1 DIVSKNGA
9 LLLNV
14 GPRADGTIPEIEQDM
29 LREIG
34 RWLQVNGEG
43 IYETRPWQVFGE
55 GPTPVPEGA
64 FTDTAREAFTAADI
78 RFTQKGN
85 TLYAFLLAYPQGQA
99 LIKSLGSGSVDI
111 AGVRMLG
118 ADEAISWTQN
128 EDGLHLSVPS
138 QPPCDHVCAYAIEL
152 QN

>member
-1 DIVSKNGA
+1 MCANSSGRTILQFRRTPGVISVDHDYKTAGDIIADLVDIVSKNGA

-14 GPRADGTIPEIEQDM
+14 GPRADGTIPEVEQEM

-43 IYETRPWQVFGE
+43 IYETRPWQIFGE

-78 RFTQKGN
+78 RFTRKGN
-85 TLYAFLLAYPQGQA
+85 TLYAYLAGA
-99 LIKSLGSGSVDI
+99 IRK
-111 AGVRMLG
+111 ARG
-118 ADEAISWTQN
+118 ADHS
-128 EDGLHLSVPS
+128 P
-138 QPPCDHVCAYAIEL
+138 
-152 QN
+152 